1 MNTRSI
7 LSAITAT
14 AASLT
19 LFVVPVLAQTPAAT
33 PPQNVTE
40 SLRKGLDSAA
50 AGYGTQRPELPAIVA
65 GLINVALTLLGSLL
79 LIYLIYGGFLWM
91 TAQGDEKKVDKARSL
106 IKNAIVGVVIVT
118 AAYAI
123 SSYVITELSRITT
136 GGTSE

>member
-19 LFVVPVLAQTPAAT
+19 LVVMPVLAQDAPPPAAGAT
-33 PPQNVTE
+33 Q
-40 SLRKGLDSAA
+40 LIGAGLNSAA
-50 AGYGTQRPELPAIVA
+50 VGYGTQRPELPAIVA

-79 LIYLIYGGFLWM
+79 LVYLIYGGFLWM
-91 TAQGDEKKVDKARSL
+91 TAGGDEKKVDKARSL
-106 IKNAIVGVVIVT
+106 IKNAIIGVVIVA

-123 SSYVITELSRITT
+123 SSYVINELTRVTT
-136 GGTSE
+136 GVQ